1 MLEPFSTLQ
10 QSGLAQPHGG
20 ADKLDGWSPELLVS
34 LDWVRL
40 AELARG
46 LTAEA
51 GCELAGSRNFP
62 DGSVMF
68 AMIERPRS
76 TTPQRAL
83 VKLAPWNEWG
93 ATPETVEH
101 FAKEVATARNSRG
114 FLIAPAGFSTAAFHT
129 AQKHRIEAVDAAALH
144 SALSAL
150 RPEKS
155 EIMFAV
161 ATTGDYGTPTCPIC
175 NKRLHR
181 TEQMTASLP
190 SRTMDVTGL
199 IADSVV
205 CDQLV
210 ITESAEATFL
220 QEVRCCSLIVRGQAD
235 GNFVCHGPVTLESGG
250 ILSGTVA
257 ARSLNVRDGGQLL
270 GQFHILEGKLES
282 LIKNTAR
289 WQWRCANAENALGC
303 SQVAFEPHDVS

>member
-10 QSGLAQPHGG
+10 ESGLAQPQAG
-20 ADKLDGWSPELLVS
+20 ADKLDGWSPELLVG

-46 LTAEA
+46 VAAEG

-101 FAKEVATARNSRG
+101 FAQEIATAKNSRG
-114 FLIAPAGFSTAAFHT
+114 ILIAPAGFSTAALHT
-129 AQKHRIEAVDAAALH
+129 AQKHRIEAVDATTLC
-144 SALSAL
+144 SALSGL

-161 ATTGDYGTPTCPIC
+161 ATTGDYATPTCPIC
-175 NKRLHR
+175 DKRLHR
-181 TEQMTASLP
+181 TEQQAPSLP
-190 SRTMDVTGL
+190 SRTIDVSGL
-199 IADSVV
+199 IADPVV
-205 CDQLV
+205 CDQLL
-210 ITESAEATFL
+210 ITDIAEATFL
-220 QEVRCCSLIVRGQAD
+220 QEVRCCSLIVRGQAA
-235 GNFVCHGPVTLESGG
+235 GNFVCHGPVTLEASG

-257 ARSLNVRDGGQLL
+257 ARSLHVRDGGQLL
-270 GQFHILEGKLES
+270 GQFHILEGKLEP
-282 LIKNTAR
+282 LVKTAAR
-289 WQWRCANAENALGC
+289 WHWRCTNAANALGC
-303 SQVAFEPHDVS
+303 SQVLFEPHEPG